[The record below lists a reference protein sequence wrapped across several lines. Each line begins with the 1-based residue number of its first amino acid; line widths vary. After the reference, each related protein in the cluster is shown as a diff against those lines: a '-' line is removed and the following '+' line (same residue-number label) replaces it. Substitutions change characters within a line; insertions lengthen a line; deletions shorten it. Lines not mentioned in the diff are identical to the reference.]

1 MVRNFI
7 FLALIALAI
16 TIYALIECVR
26 TRPNDVRSLPKA
38 GWVLAIIL
46 LPLIGAALWFWL
58 GRPNYGAQGPQSRSS
73 RPSGGQ
79 KAPDDDEAFLRKLE
93 TQRRQAARAE
103 ELRRKE
109 AELADRERKL
119 LGDPDKKNDEGGS
132 APDESPKHTP

>member
-7 FLALIALAI
+7 FLALIALAV
-16 TIYALIECVR
+16 TIYALIECAR

-38 GWVLAIIL
+38 GWILAIIL

-58 GRPNYGAQGPQSRSS
+58 GRPAYGAPGPAARPS
-73 RPSGGQ
+73 RPTGGQ
-79 KAPDDDEAFLRKLE
+79 KAPDDDDAFLRNLE

-109 AELADRERKL
+109 AELAERERKL
-119 LGDPDKKNDEGGS
+119 LDDPEATDDEGGNT
-132 APDESPKHTP
+132 PGETPKHTP